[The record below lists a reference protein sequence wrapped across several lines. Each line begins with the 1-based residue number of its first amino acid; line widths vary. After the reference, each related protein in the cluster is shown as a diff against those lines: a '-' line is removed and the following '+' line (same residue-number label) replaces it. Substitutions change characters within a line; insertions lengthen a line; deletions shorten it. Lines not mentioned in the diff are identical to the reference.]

1 MNILTVIPARGGSK
15 GVPRKNIKMLGGKPL
30 IAWTI
35 EAAIG
40 AGRAP
45 LINSDDME
53 IINIG
58 FQHRALP
65 YTREKHL
72 GRDDTP
78 MIDVVQEMVK
88 HYDIEGAETGYYDDW
103 ILLLQPTTPFRTAED
118 IKAAIELAEAG
129 DCDSVISV
137 VQVGDHHPARMYR
150 ITDGYMDALMP
161 EESNRRRQ
169 DLSPL
174 YLRNGAIYLTKR
186 DVIMG
191 GRMWGDRV
199 KPYVMPE
206 ERSINIDTMIDWKLA
221 EAMLVRD

>member
-15 GVPRKNIKMLGGKPL
+15 GVPRKNIKLLGGKPL

-35 EAAIG
+35 EAAKQAGIKPVVSSEDGEILDVGVECG
-40 AGRAP
+40 AFYFYRDPDLA
-45 LINSDDME
+45 SDNVPM
-53 IINIG
+53 
-58 FQHRALP
+58 LP
-65 YTREKHL
+65 V
-72 GRDDTP
+72 
-78 MIDVVQEMVK
+78 IQDVV
-88 HYDIEGAETGYYDDW
+88 IEFESLSDKLIDW

-118 IKAAIELAEAG
+118 IKVAIELAEAG

-137 VQVGDHHPARMYR
+137 VQVGDHHPARMYK

-161 EESNRRRQ
+161 DESTKRRQ

-191 GRMWGDRV
+191 GKMWGDKV
-199 KPYVMPE
+199 KPYIMPE
-206 ERSINIDTMIDWKLA
+206 ERSINIDTMLDWKLA

>member
-1 MNILTVIPARGGSK
+1 MTIIPARGGSK

-35 EAAIG
+35 EAAKA
-40 AGRAP
+40 AGLHPFVSTEDAEIKVIANKYDAVVRTRPVELAQ
-45 LINSDDME
+45 DDVAMLAV
-53 IINIG
+53 IQD
-58 FQHRALP
+58 F
-65 YTREKHL
+65 
-72 GRDDTP
+72 
-78 MIDVVQEMVK
+78 VSF
-88 HYDIEGAETGYYDDW
+88 IERWCSKDDW

-118 IKAAIELAEAG
+118 IKAAIALAEAG

-150 ITDGYMDALMP
+150 ITDGYMGALMP
-161 EESNRRRQ
+161 DESTKRRQ

-191 GRMWGDRV
+191 GRMWGDKV

-206 ERSINIDTMIDWKLA
+206 ERSINIDTMLDWKLA